1 MTLWHWVQDAIY
13 GSKEFLINTL
23 GLGLGFLVWTATPA
37 VFSYWHCKK
46 LEHLE
51 ISLQTKYIQTKLI
64 VYGDKRTN
72 RLTLNMHSLQV
83 IKHIS
88 LTQNFTT
95 CMGFIFTT
103 CHRLIA
109 ESYALENLVTH
120 QSQKFWLSCDCPYM
134 LIVHLYA
141 KRYVLKNKRVTSLP
155 WVDFWYWTSM
165 LWL

>member
-64 VYGDKRTN
+64 VYRDKRTN

-95 CMGFIFTT
+95 CMGFIFYN
-103 CHRLIA
+103 LPWA
-109 ESYALENLVTH
+109 YSGALCLRKFGNL
-120 QSQKFWLSCDCPYM
+120 YM
-134 LIVHLYA
+134 LVVHLYA
-141 KRYVLKNKRVTSLP
+141 KRHVLKNKRVTSLP
-155 WVDFWYWTSM
+155 
-165 LWL
+165 